1 MIPHF
6 IASFDVALG
15 RKRLRERKG
24 YLKLS
29 NTIAY
34 GGLSVDALA
43 LYIQLA
49 KLSEKTIV
57 SEIYL
62 REFIKVKNN
71 QRMSLNRLRMAKKE
85 LIELRLLE
93 IKKLRKGS
101 LNFYEWI
108 LKDENYQIKKHFNQ
122 ALTLLKSSDEKLSK
136 TLKNNASSIDR
147 KSSTENEKNQNSL
160 YIETRTHA
168 RDNKFINNINNIN
181 NKEFIKKENLENLKN
196 KETKEK
202 ENCVFDKTPSFI
214 VDFNK
219 LDKEDL
225 ELMANKLNN
234 KQALKAKAIKAYKER
249 NITNFSLEDWILWV
263 DYKLEKEKAPT
274 MATFN
279 HNLNQLVSFGM
290 SAKESISN
298 SISSGWKGLFEVKAQ
313 SGFKK
318 YDKNIKFDFERD
330 EKKMAEFED
339 MLDRVYGKSDGK
351 REIDL
356 DKMVGGNDDGLSWT
370 DMFNYK
376 DKHTHLIDVEVLD

>member
-1 MIPHF
+1 MIPSF

-71 QRMSLNRLRMAKKE
+71 QRMSLNRLRIAKKE

-93 IKKLRKGS
+93 IKKVRNGS

-108 LKDENYQIKKHFNQ
+108 LKDENYQVKKHFNKS
-122 ALTLLKSSDEKLSK
+122 LSLLKNSDEKLSK

-147 KSSTENEKNQNSL
+147 KLTTENEKNQNSL

-168 RDNKFINNINNIN
+168 RDNKFINNININ
-181 NKEFIKKENLENLKN
+181 NNKFIKKENLENLKN
-196 KETKEK
+196 NQEKKERVFNQNASFVVSFLKLDEK
-202 ENCVFDKTPSFI
+202 ECEKMA
-214 VDFNK
+214 K
-219 LDKEDL
+219 KEFKVPNAN
-225 ELMANKLNN
+225 ELMGQIMAFNEKNG
-234 KQALKAKAIKAYKER
+234 
-249 NITNFSLEDWILWV
+249 TNFGEELANDFIGYWDAREWKRNGKRMSSVAGSLYTWLK
-263 DYKLEKEKAPT
+263 Y
-274 MATFN
+274 
-279 HNLNQLVSFGM
+279 
-290 SAKESISN
+290 AKEN
-298 SISSGWKGLFEVKAQ
+298 ELRKNQRFNR
-313 SGFKK
+313 KK
-318 YDKNIKFDFERD
+318 EANPSVVDSLMEYYGMKD
-330 EKKMAEFED
+330 E
-339 MLDRVYGKSDGK
+339 
-351 REIDL
+351 
-356 DKMVGGNDDGLSWT
+356 N
-370 DMFNYK
+370 K
-376 DKHTHLIDVEVLD
+376 DKLLGCF